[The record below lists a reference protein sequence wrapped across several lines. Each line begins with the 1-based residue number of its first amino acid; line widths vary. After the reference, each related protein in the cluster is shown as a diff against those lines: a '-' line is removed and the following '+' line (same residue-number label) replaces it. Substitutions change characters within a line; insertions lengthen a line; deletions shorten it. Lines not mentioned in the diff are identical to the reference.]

1 MFKDKKS
8 LGLLSA
14 VATFVVVVLVGFKT
28 GVYGLVF
35 KEIWL
40 LLTGSVSEIASSSP
54 PFLLMFPVILA
65 TVAIELPCT
74 ILGAY
79 IAVFILGVHGKHALS
94 ESVGEI
100 KEEYL
105 FKKFFIAVIDE
116 ELLARWFFLG
126 VLTQLPFLS
135 GAFAFYLLFMLGNAL
150 WALLHLANFKE
161 EKDWHPLRVLPQFV
175 AGLFF
180 TYIYVKYGLLAAAL
194 THFASNAIL
203 FATHRVQNI
212 NEVDM
217 LITAYAVFT
226 TFTSYAF
233 MERPMSDAM
242 LWFKDVPTYALP
254 GWGVMDYLKLSV
266 FVTSSLMALFGFLL
280 YDRGEAGKK
289 HPGIFEH
296 ILGFPVLII
305 VTYILFSVLGIFFS
319 SLPYRVLC
327 IAIFYTFAHKG
338 ASGSAM
344 TRTFWVILPDIFTT
358 VCIIEALNFW
368 PCLLWMAMET
378 LIHAPRT
385 YMTQY
390 DD

>member
-1 MFKDKKS
+1 MFKDKRS
-8 LGLLSA
+8 LGVLSA
-14 VATFVVVVLVGFKT
+14 VVTFVAVVLVGVKAEVF
-28 GVYGLVF
+28 GLVYR
-35 KEIWL
+35 EMLL
-40 LLTGSVSEIASSSP
+40 LLTGGVRDIAVGAP
-54 PFLLMFPVILA
+54 PFLMMFPIILA
-65 TVAIELPCT
+65 TVAIELPFT
-74 ILGAY
+74 LLGGFFQAFVLGA
-79 IAVFILGVHGKHALS
+79 HGKHALS
-94 ESVGEI
+94 ESIGEI
-100 KEEYL
+100 QEGHLFRDFFYLVLIEE
-105 FKKFFIAVIDE
+105 I
-116 ELLARWFFLG
+116 LARWLFLG
-126 VLTQLPFLS
+126 VLTKLPFLS
-135 GAFAFYLLFMLGNAL
+135 GTFGFYLLFFLGNAL
-150 WALLHLANFKE
+150 WALIHLSNFKE
-161 EKDWHPLRVLPQFV
+161 EKDRHPLRVLPQFV

-180 TYIYVKYGLLAAAL
+180 TYIYVKYGLLAVVL

-212 NEVDM
+212 NEMDL

-226 TFTSYAF
+226 TLTSYAF
-233 MERPMSDAM
+233 MEKPITDVM
-242 LWFKDVPTYALP
+242 LWFQDNPTYTLP

-266 FVTSSLMALFGFLL
+266 FVTSALMALFGFLL

-305 VTYILFSVLGIFFS
+305 VTYILFTLLGIFFS
-319 SLPYRVLC
+319 SLPYRVLS
-327 IAIFYTFAHKG
+327 IAIIYSFAHKS

-344 TRTFWVILPDIFTT
+344 TRTFWVILPDIFTS

-368 PCLLWMAMET
+368 PCLLWMALET